1 VASRSVT
8 VPLWIIAVSAVL
20 QLAALTAALLALAAA
35 GW

>member
-20 QLAALTAALLALAAA
+20 QVTALTVALLALADA